1 MVKIGIIGGSGITEM
16 FKPEAIRKVDTPY
29 GAPSGDLE
37 LGEINGVKIA
47 FLQRHGKGHRIPP
60 HMINYR
66 ANMYALYSEGVE
78 KVIAISAVGS
88 LKDEYRPGDLAFPD
102 QFIDFTKSRKYTYFD
117 GPTVTHISMADPF
130 CESLRDIVIS
140 SAKKLNVKAH
150 KNGTYV
156 CIEGPRFSTRAE
168 SKMFRNF
175 ADIIGM
181 TLVPEINLARELGMC
196 YLSIATITDYD
207 VWAEK
212 PVTADE
218 VMRVVKENEFKVKNI
233 LKDSIND
240 LNSNNSC
247 DCKKDINIAKN
258 VGFE

>member
-1 MVKIGIIGGSGITEM
+1 MVKIAIIGGSGITEI
-16 FKPEAIRKVDTPY
+16 FKPETIKKIDTPY
-29 GAPSGDLE
+29 GAPSCDLE
-37 LGEINGVKIA
+37 LCEISGVKIA

-60 HMINYR
+60 HMINYK
-66 ANMYALYSEGVE
+66 ANMYALQSEGVE

-88 LKDEYRPGDLAFPD
+88 LKDEYKPGDLVFPD

-117 GPTVTHISMADPF
+117 GPTVAHISMADPF
-130 CESLRDIVIS
+130 CEALRNIALQS
-140 SAKKLNVKAH
+140 SNKLNIKAH
-150 KNGTYV
+150 KNGTYI

-168 SKMFRNF
+168 SKMYRNF

-218 VMRVVKENEFKVKNI
+218 VMRVVKENEFKVRNI

-240 LNSNNSC
+240 IYSDHSC
-247 DCKKDINIAKN
+247 DCKKDISIAKL
-258 VGFE
+258 